1 MVIDYN
7 RFLYAR
13 GNPLKYSDSSG
24 YIPERPTG
32 TPPGAD
38 TWAVDY
44 YWKNR
49 WYRAR
54 GYAWGGNHW
63 DRPIQADFLDR
74 EILSAVLGEAG
85 IKFDRSWNLDD
96 SSHERTLILLA
107 QGLVAFGQKIGGLV
121 GGGTTAGLAHLK
133 TLFGGGATWH
143 LRGQGEKP
151 CSALGTLGCV
161 VKSRPQSI
169 FFYAHLSRQD
179 PITVQGT
186 AIHESAHA
194 IQLLCAVNSVH
205 CQFLENTAE
214 LYRTKVIATSWFG
227 LRKHTRYITRYG
239 QTNWQEYWAE
249 SATVWVYGA
258 VYRGVPSNIDDR
270 TYINDVYTWIA
281 SLLSP

>member
-1 MVIDYN
+1 MVVDYN

-13 GNPLKYSDSSG
+13 GNPLKYSDPSG
-24 YIPERPTG
+24 YIPEKPTG

-38 TWAVDY
+38 KWAVDY

-49 WYRAR
+49 WYRAH

-63 DRPIQADFLDR
+63 DRSIQAGFLDR
-74 EILSAVLGEAG
+74 EILSAVLGEGG
-85 IKFDRSWNLDD
+85 IEFDKSWNLDN

-143 LRGQGEKP
+143 LRGQGDKP
-151 CSALGTLGCV
+151 CPALGTLGCV

-169 FFYAHLSRQD
+169 FFYAYLSRQN
-179 PITVQGT
+179 PVTVQGT
-186 AIHESAHA
+186 AIHESAHM

-205 CQFLENTAE
+205 CQSLENTAE
-214 LYRTKVIATSWFG
+214 LYRTQVVATSLFG
-227 LRKHTRYITRYG
+227 LRKHSRYVTSYG
-239 QTNWQEYWAE
+239 QANWQEYWAE
-249 SATVWVYGA
+249 SAAVWVYGSA
-258 VYRGVPSNIDDR
+258 YRGVPSNINDR